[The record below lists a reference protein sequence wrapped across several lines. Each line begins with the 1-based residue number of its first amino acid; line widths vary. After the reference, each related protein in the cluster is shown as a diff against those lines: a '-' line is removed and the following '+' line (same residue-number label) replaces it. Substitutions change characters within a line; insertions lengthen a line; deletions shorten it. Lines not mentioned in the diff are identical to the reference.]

1 MNWFWAQGGWG
12 VITSIAVF
20 VIHLAVVC
28 RAITRPHRSA
38 ASRVAWI
45 AVIMFLPIVG
55 VIAYLFLGETSV
67 GRERIRR
74 AAEAEQEIAR
84 PDDSAVLPHEAD
96 ATALTLFHL
105 TESINALPATV
116 GNRITLAAD
125 SDAAI
130 DELVADIDAAR
141 STVHI
146 SFYIWLDDTNGRKV
160 AAAICRAAARGVV
173 CRLMID
179 ALGSRAFLKTATCRS
194 MRDAGA
200 HVVAALDDVMRLGNL
215 AVGRVDLRNHRKIV
229 VIDDRIAYCGS
240 QNCADPAFEVKPR
253 FAPWV
258 DVFFRTEGP
267 VVEQQQWIFL
277 TSWAAESG
285 EIITPDA
292 VRAHQPDRADGA
304 IAAVFGTGPTVRA
317 GAMSSVFV
325 ACIEASRRELVI
337 TTPYFAPDEPLL
349 QAICS
354 APRRGVDT
362 TLILPEHNDSALVAA
377 TARSEY
383 PALLDAGVKL
393 FEYPD
398 GLLHSKTITLD
409 GRISLVGSANMDRR
423 SLELNYENNMLVAD
437 EQVTAVVRARQQVYL
452 DASSQVPPERVAG
465 WSFGRRLVDNTVGM
479 LAPIL

>member
-1 MNWFWAQGGWG
+1 MNWLWAQGGWG
-12 VITSIAVF
+12 VLLSALVF
-20 VIHLAVVC
+20 LIHLVAVC

-38 ASRVAWI
+38 ASRVAWV
-45 AVIMFLPIVG
+45 AVIMFLPVLG

-67 GRERIRR
+67 GRERVRR
-74 AAEAEQEIAR
+74 AAEAEEEIAR
-84 PDDSAVLPHEAD
+84 PDDAAVLPHEVD
-96 ATALTLFHL
+96 PTAHTLFQL
-105 TESINALPATV
+105 TASINALPATV
-116 GNRITLAAD
+116 GNHITLAAD

-141 STVHI
+141 ASVHI

-160 AAAICRAAARGVV
+160 AAAICRAAGRGVV

-179 ALGSRAFLKTATCRS
+179 ALGSRAFLRTATCRS

-200 HVVAALDDVMRLGNL
+200 NVVAALDDVMRLGNL
-215 AVGRVDLRNHRKIV
+215 AVGRPDLRNHRKIV

-240 QNCADPAFEVKPR
+240 QNCADPAFEIKPK
-253 FAPWV
+253 FAPWI
-258 DVFFRTEGP
+258 DVFFRMQGP
-267 VVEQQQWIFL
+267 VVGQQQWIFL

-292 VRAHQPDRADGA
+292 VSAHVPDRADGA
-304 IAAVFGTGPTVRA
+304 VAAVFGTGPTVRT

-337 TTPYFAPDEPLL
+337 TTPYFAPDGPLL

-362 TLILPEHNDSALVAA
+362 TLILPAHNDSALVAA

-383 PALLDAGVKL
+383 PELLDAGVKL
-393 FEYPD
+393 FEYPL
-398 GLLHSKTITLD
+398 GLLHSKTITFD
-409 GRISLVGSANMDRR
+409 GQISLVGSANMDRR
-423 SLELNYENNMLVAD
+423 SLELNYENNMLVSDAT
-437 EQVTAVVRARQQVYL
+437 VTAQVRRRQQVYL
-452 DASSQVPPERVAG
+452 DASAQVPRDRVDD
-465 WSFGRRLVDNTVGM
+465 WSFGRRLVDNAVAM